1 MQPRESWLFSLS
13 YLGVDLSPGE
23 RKGTHIFR
31 HNAASSMLENG
42 VQQPVIS
49 KTLGHSSPQSLE
61 AYLSADFVH
70 LKECALGIET
80 FPVAKGVFPI

>member
-1 MQPRESWLFSLS
+1 
-13 YLGVDLSPGE
+13 
-23 RKGTHIFR
+23 
-31 HNAASSMLENG
+31 MLENG